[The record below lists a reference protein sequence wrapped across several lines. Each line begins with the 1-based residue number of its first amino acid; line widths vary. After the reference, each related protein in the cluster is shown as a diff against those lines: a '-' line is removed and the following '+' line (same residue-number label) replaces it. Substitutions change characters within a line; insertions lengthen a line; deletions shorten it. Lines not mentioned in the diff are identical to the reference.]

1 MAVKLAE
8 YRFSTDYDS
17 FENILNRIYSTIGSS
32 AYNNLGID
40 RPSSGNAGYIRIY
53 DDISEEAIQNVG
65 KICRANGGEPYN

>member
-17 FENILNRIYSTIGSS
+17 FENILNRIYSVIDLS
-32 AYNNLGID
+32 AYHKLGID
-40 RPSSGNAGYIRIY
+40 KPSSSCAGYIRIY
-53 DDISEEAIQNVG
+53 DDLPEEVIQNVG